1 MVVQTARAAPPQ
13 SQFMSGPHGNY
24 VFVGSQC
31 APSRTPVRQAAPPE
45 VSRVLA
51 EATPVRE
58 RDVKRVV
65 YTETKT
71 EVRVTRAPR
80 EDVKRAPESKPMP
93 IIRSA
98 ETAQVRT
105 NLGAVTARG
114 TDETLGVR
122 AAVRTE
128 AVPEVRRVIH
138 TTASPVTRKEAVY
151 GTVTPESEAKAC
163 QRDAHATPLPEKP
176 TVRRIVYTTRP
187 DEANVSQAYDGSLS
201 ARYSTSRL
209 PQAAFAQSF
218 AESPEKHS
226 PPKTQPMTEAWRV
239 VKHLCPSCTE
249 KFETLE
255 EVRAHWLEHHQGVK
269 VADTSPRS
277 NETSPKSSPTEAP
290 PEPQKEPEVP
300 EVPEVRVDTMKARV
314 VEVDDQGKPV
324 LVRRQEG
331 PSSRTIVT
339 LEDGRSCAYGEA
351 IVTSL
356 LSQEGQKVE
365 SWIQSMDDRS
375 LRGLVN
381 ELSER
386 F

>member
-1 MVVQTARAAPPQ
+1 M
-13 SQFMSGPHGNY
+13 
-24 VFVGSQC
+24 
-31 APSRTPVRQAAPPE
+31 RQAAPPE

-80 EDVKRAPESKPMP
+80 EDVKWAPESKPMP

-138 TTASPVTRKEAVY
+138 TTASPVTRKETMSVY
-151 GTVTPESEAKAC
+151 STVTPESEAKAC
-163 QRDAHATPLPEKP
+163 QRDVHATPLPEKP
-176 TVRRIVYTTRP
+176 TVRRIVYTARP

-209 PQAAFAQSF
+209 PQAAFAQSVPVAQWHPF
-218 AESPEKHS
+218 RE
-226 PPKTQPMTEAWRV
+226 RV
-239 VKHLCPSCTE
+239 SILGFPIL
-249 KFETLE
+249 F
-255 EVRAHWLEHHQGVK
+255 
-269 VADTSPRS
+269 
-277 NETSPKSSPTEAP
+277 
-290 PEPQKEPEVP
+290 
-300 EVPEVRVDTMKARV
+300 
-314 VEVDDQGKPV
+314 
-324 LVRRQEG
+324 
-331 PSSRTIVT
+331 SSRKPNRHAFLFLIYPDL
-339 LEDGRSCAYGEA
+339 LE
-351 IVTSL
+351 T
-356 LSQEGQKVE
+356 
-365 SWIQSMDDRS
+365 
-375 LRGLVN
+375 
-381 ELSER
+381 
-386 F
+386 